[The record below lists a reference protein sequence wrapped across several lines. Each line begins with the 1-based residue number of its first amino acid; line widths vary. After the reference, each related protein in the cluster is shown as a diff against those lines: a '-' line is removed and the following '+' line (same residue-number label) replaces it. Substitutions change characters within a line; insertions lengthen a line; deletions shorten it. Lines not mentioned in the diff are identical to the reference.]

1 MNNKK
6 ILDFMSEIG
15 KHGFDAEKFK
25 EQMEEVRKNSAY
37 HKVGLVNKST
47 NEDPKVETE
56 GSAGFDLRAN
66 LGHPVVLKKNTRRI
80 IPTGL
85 FFEISEGYEV
95 QIRPRS
101 GLAAKHGITVLNSP
115 GTIDSDYRGEIQ
127 VILINHGDED
137 FVINHGE
144 RIAQGVLAFS
154 IQPTFVRK
162 DEIDKNT
169 SRGANGFGST
179 GMK

>member
-1 MNNKK
+1 MENNK
-6 ILDFMSEIG
+6 IFEFMSEIG

-25 EQMEEVRKNSAY
+25 EQMEEVRKNSTY
-37 HKVGLVNKST
+37 HKIGLVNKSD
-47 NEDPKVETE
+47 NEDPKIETE

-66 LGHPVVLKKNTRRI
+66 LEYSVVLKKNSRKI

-85 FFEISEGYEV
+85 FFEIPTGYEI

-127 VILINHGDED
+127 VILINHGDEN

-154 IQPTFVRK
+154 IQPTFFK
-162 DEIDKNT
+162 KNEIDENT
-169 SRGANGFGST
+169 SRGVNGFGST
-179 GMK
+179 GVK